1 MRASR
6 AATRGGLR
14 ELGRRGRG
22 RGQQWWPTYAD
33 EAALRSGPAE
43 RRLGID
49 LGSQIVGGPDSRELG
64 DLWLRRGARTD
75 AVGYVPSWGFGVA
88 AVRAVEELGRRRR
101 LIGVVLGVW
110 HHAGYLLLLVVLGGG
125 AARVVGALALALGVV
140 VGLPRGRLPRH
151 GPAVLG
157 GHGVL
162 GAVGR
167 RGRQGLHGRIS
178 LGGGRGFLRGM
189 EAGGPTAARQLV
201 LVMGSHGVF
210 DAGVRIID
218 VLHGDVAADVS
229 TLRGVGGREGGRQ
242 RGRVVGGSGCGG
254 GGGGVMIVA
263 VGGGGWRL
271 CVLELL
277 GEVVV
282 VVVLAVVGLG
292 GSLGLSL
299 MEGVR
304 RVRRRLGQRSVILIT
319 GCVARRAGQVEPVG
333 RRAGVWLPLWIHGLR
348 EGKAAV
354 STVCLPLPCSSPRAW
369 PGPRNARVAGGRA
382 AGRGWV
388 RRRRVRRPTWDF
400 WQGDQKVRRGMRSE
414 RPRAAKGKKR
424 EKKKEEEEK
433 EREPE
438 VL

>member
-33 EAALRSGPAE
+33 EAALGSGPAE

-75 AVGYVPSWGFGVA
+75 AVGYVPSWRFGIA

-125 AARVVGALALALGVV
+125 AARVVGALALAVALALGVV

-263 VGGGGWRL
+263 VRGGGWRL

-299 MEGVR
+299 MEGRR

-354 STVCLPLPCSSPRAW
+354 STVCLPLSLARLRG
-369 PGPRNARVAGGRA
+369 PGPDLAMRASLGEGRRAVGGSGGDESDAQRGTFGRA
-382 AGRGWV
+382 TRRFGAG
-388 RRRRVRRPTWDF
+388 
-400 WQGDQKVRRGMRSE
+400 
-414 RPRAAKGKKR
+414 
-424 EKKKEEEEK
+424 
-433 EREPE
+433 
-438 VL
+438 